1 MFSFVPDLGLMQ
13 SDKNTVQQ
21 LKQQDNFLSW
31 RKNSAHLQGNGENFT
46 VSFRWVIY
54 YLYSEAMQYYI

>member
-21 LKQQDNFLSW
+21 LKQQDNFLSC

-46 VSFRWVIY
+46 VSFR
-54 YLYSEAMQYYI
+54 